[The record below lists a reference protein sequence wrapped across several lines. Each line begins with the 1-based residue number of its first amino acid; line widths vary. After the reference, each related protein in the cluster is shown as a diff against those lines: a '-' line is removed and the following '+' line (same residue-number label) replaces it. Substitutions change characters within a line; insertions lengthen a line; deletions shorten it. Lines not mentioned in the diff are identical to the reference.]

1 MIIFAEKLKE
11 ARSIKGWNQ
20 EELADKIGL
29 SQGAISQFEKG
40 LRIPTPA
47 NIEKFANILEVSK
60 DYLIGEEELT
70 TERVRLMR
78 SIQTLSS
85 EELRVVEGVVN
96 MIKKTVPPPSKAD

>member
-1 MIIFAEKLKE
+1 MTNFSEKLKE
-11 ARSIKGWNQ
+11 ARQNKGWNQ
-20 EELADKIGL
+20 EEFAEKVSL

-47 NIEKFANILEVSK
+47 NIEKFAKILEVSK
-60 DYLIGEEELT
+60 DYLIGDEVLT
-70 TERVRLMR
+70 SERVRLMR

-85 EELRVVEGVVN
+85 EELKVVEGVVN